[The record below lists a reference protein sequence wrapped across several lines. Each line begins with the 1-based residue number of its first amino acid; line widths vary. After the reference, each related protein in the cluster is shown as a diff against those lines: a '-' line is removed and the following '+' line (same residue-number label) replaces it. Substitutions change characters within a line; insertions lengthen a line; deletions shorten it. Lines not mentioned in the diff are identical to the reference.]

1 MPFFLCFHRYSR
13 FYCYFLSANSA
24 LGKGAA
30 RKRAAKESYIIFAA
44 QFAAHSR
51 KAEYR
56 PAAIP
61 LPQGEYSKKHGKSR
75 AFFTNRARQSPA
87 HAFSFF
93 TITYYF
99 QGRKGVFGEE
109 IKIKAPKTCAFGM
122 SMPQVRTLSL
132 RPKSRIRPHES
143 RKVGILCGFSNMTC
157 CRR

>member
-1 MPFFLCFHRYSR
+1 MPFFLCFHRCSC

-24 LGKGAA
+24 LGKEAA
-30 RKRAAKESYIIFAA
+30 RKRAVKESDIIFAA

-109 IKIKAPKTCAFGM
+109 IKIKAPKTCAFG
-122 SMPQVRTLSL
+122 SIDGVRTA
-132 RPKSRIRPHES
+132 RKRKPPKTLQP
-143 RKVGILCGFSNMTC
+143 CGFRAVWQMKKGSQNC
-157 CRR
+157 V

>member
-61 LPQGEYSKKHGKSR
+61 LPQGEYSKKHGKSQ

-109 IKIKAPKTCAFGM
+109 IKIKAPKTCAFG
-122 SMPQVRTLSL
+122 SMQAVSA
-132 RPKSRIRPHES
+132 S
-143 RKVGILCGFSNMTC
+143 
-157 CRR
+157 

>member
-1 MPFFLCFHRYSR
+1 MPFFLCFHRCSC

-24 LGKGAA
+24 LGKEAA
-30 RKRAAKESYIIFAA
+30 RKRAVKESDIIFAA

-93 TITYYF
+93 TITS
-99 QGRKGVFGEE
+99 
-109 IKIKAPKTCAFGM
+109 KAAKAF
-122 SMPQVRTLSL
+122 SAKR
-132 RPKSRIRPHES
+132 
-143 RKVGILCGFSNMTC
+143 
-157 CRR
+157 

>member
-1 MPFFLCFHRYSR
+1 MPFFLYFHRYSR

-30 RKRAAKESYIIFAA
+30 RKRAAKESDIIFAA

-109 IKIKAPKTCAFGM
+109 IKIKAPKTCAFG
-122 SMPQVRTLSL
+122 SMQAVSA
-132 RPKSRIRPHES
+132 S
-143 RKVGILCGFSNMTC
+143 
-157 CRR
+157 

>member
-1 MPFFLCFHRYSR
+1 MPFFLCFHRCPR

-24 LGKGAA
+24 SGKGAV
-30 RKRAAKESYIIFAA
+30 RKRAAKESYIIFSSHPREANITR
-44 QFAAHSR
+44 R

-109 IKIKAPKTCAFGM
+109 IKIKAPKTCAFG
-122 SMPQVRTLSL
+122 TLWL
-132 RPKSRIRPHES
+132 HDKIAQNIKSHFIRLDLS
-143 RKVGILCGFSNMTC
+143 
-157 CRR
+157 

>member
-1 MPFFLCFHRYSR
+1 MGFKANICHFFLCFHRCPR

-24 LGKGAA
+24 LGKEAA
-30 RKRAAKESYIIFAA
+30 RKRAAKESDIIFAA

-109 IKIKAPKTCAFGM
+109 IKIKAPKTCAFG
-122 SMPQVRTLSL
+122 TLWL
-132 RPKSRIRPHES
+132 HDKIAQNIKSHFIRLDLS
-143 RKVGILCGFSNMTC
+143 
-157 CRR
+157 

>member
-30 RKRAAKESYIIFAA
+30 RKRAVKESDIIFSSHPHEANITR
-44 QFAAHSR
+44 R

-87 HAFSFF
+87 HTFSFF

-109 IKIKAPKTCAFGM
+109 IKIKAPKTCAFG
-122 SMPQVRTLSL
+122 SMQAVSA
-132 RPKSRIRPHES
+132 S
-143 RKVGILCGFSNMTC
+143 
-157 CRR
+157 

>member
-61 LPQGEYSKKHGKSR
+61 LPQGEYSKKHGKCYGW
-75 AFFTNRARQSPA
+75 
-87 HAFSFF
+87 
-93 TITYYF
+93 I
-99 QGRKGVFGEE
+99 RKYKKLYTFV
-109 IKIKAPKTCAFGM
+109 AL
-122 SMPQVRTLSL
+122 QR
-132 RPKSRIRPHES
+132 
-143 RKVGILCGFSNMTC
+143 
-157 CRR
+157 

>member
-1 MPFFLCFHRYSR
+1 MGFKANICHFSYVFTVARV
-13 FYCYFLSANSA
+13 FTVIFLSANSA
-24 LGKGAA
+24 LGKEAA
-30 RKRAAKESYIIFAA
+30 RKRAVKESDII
-44 QFAAHSR
+44 FAAHSR

-75 AFFTNRARQSPA
+75 AFFTNRARQSPV

-109 IKIKAPKTCAFGM
+109 IKIKAPKTCAFG
-122 SMPQVRTLSL
+122 TL
-132 RPKSRIRPHES
+132 
-143 RKVGILCGFSNMTC
+143 
-157 CRR
+157 

>member
-1 MPFFLCFHRYSR
+1 MGFKANICHFSYVFTVARV
-13 FYCYFLSANSA
+13 FTVVFLSANSA
-24 LGKGAA
+24 LGKEAA
-30 RKRAAKESYIIFAA
+30 RKRAVKESDIIFAA

-99 QGRKGVFGEE
+99 QGRKGVFGCR
-109 IKIKAPKTCAFGM
+109 CASDASFL
-122 SMPQVRTLSL
+122 QRL
-132 RPKSRIRPHES
+132 RFHADTR
-143 RKVGILCGFSNMTC
+143 CGYSDHAV
-157 CRR
+157 

>member
-1 MPFFLCFHRYSR
+1 MPFFLCFHRCSC

-24 LGKGAA
+24 LGKEAA
-30 RKRAAKESYIIFAA
+30 RKRAVKESDIIFAAQFAA

-109 IKIKAPKTCAFGM
+109 IKIKAPKTCAFG
-122 SMPQVRTLSL
+122 TL
-132 RPKSRIRPHES
+132 
-143 RKVGILCGFSNMTC
+143 
-157 CRR
+157 